1 MHSSNTLLCPTNS
14 DAWITNWT
22 SRKYEDAGFTS
33 DAFYAGIYCLL
44 VFVFL
49 SMSFARAFI
58 YYHVGKRGAN
68 TVHDTAFDA
77 ALKAP
82 MHFFHVTPIGN
93 LLAFFS
99 KDTEVIDDML
109 GTWRDVCSPWH
120 PKLRSTSRFCCCL
133 VLIHFSRQRFDARGT
148 LLA

>member
-1 MHSSNTLLCPTNS
+1 MYTFLRRALDCRRHAQHLTRFSSDNS

-22 SRKYEDAGFTS
+22 SRKYASAGYTS
-33 DAFYAGIYCLL
+33 DAFYAGIYGLL
-44 VFVFL
+44 VIVFL
-49 SMSFARAFI
+49 AMSFARAFI
-58 YYHVGKRGAN
+58 YYHVGKLGAN

-109 GTWRDVCSPWH
+109 VDNMLMYQVRWLLVDGTGMHS
-120 PKLRSTSRFCCCL
+120 SSA
-133 VLIHFSRQRFDARGT
+133 QR
-148 LLA
+148 

>member
-1 MHSSNTLLCPTNS
+1 MQCSNTLLRPTNS
-14 DAWITNWT
+14 DAWITIWT
-22 SRKYEDAGFTS
+22 SRKYEDAGYTS

-44 VFVFL
+44 VMVFL
-49 SMSFARAFI
+49 AMSFARAFI
-58 YYHVGKRGAN
+58 YYHVGKLGAN
-68 TVHDTAFDA
+68 KVHDASFDA

-109 GTWRDVCSPWH
+109 GTFLLVDRFGTVSFAVPHSKPSFTSW
-120 PKLRSTSRFCCCL
+120 PKSR
-133 VLIHFSRQRFDARGT
+133 
-148 LLA
+148 